1 MSKKNSRSPQTAPRL
16 PMSEV
21 PLPGINPAWST
32 TVTGASTAA
41 VEPVRGRKRRWH
53 LLDKGPALEKAGKTP
68 RGIILAVH
76 GNPTWSYLWRSVL
89 EAATDSDQPWRVVAV
104 DQLDMGF
111 SERTE
116 LFRRFEDRVQDL
128 SDLTAELGIDTADVP
143 VVTLAHDWGGLI
155 SQGWAQEHPNIHAA
169 TILTNTAVH
178 HDNAEPIPTALQ
190 VALNSALHQPLTQ
203 QTTAFLDTTLAL
215 ADPAP
220 SSDVKKA
227 FKAPYRTRERR
238 QAIANFVADIPAPE
252 DHPSNAAYER
262 IAGRMSTREVPTLL
276 LWGTNDPVFQQ
287 RYLDDVLRRAPHADV
302 HRFEGAKHLVGESRD
317 IATPIITWLN
327 EHFGDDLPITQQH
340 REKRANASDNFSPF
354 FAELDARRSDDSP
367 AVVDM
372 GPVAGTVD
380 GTAPELNVER
390 TVSWAQLSSEVDR
403 LGAALLRTGVRP
415 GDRVN
420 LMVPPGSLLT
430 TLIYSCLR
438 IGAVI
443 VVADQGLGR
452 KGLTRAL
459 KGSSP
464 DWFIGIRKALVGAK
478 ALGWPGRK
486 ISAASLDP
494 VTKKAL
500 GVEHTIPEL
509 LDSVTTVNTGEL
521 PLVDPDAE
529 AAVLFTSGSTGPAK
543 GVVYTHRQMA
553 GMRDAIRVT
562 YGLRAGTGL
571 VAGFA
576 PFALLGP
583 ALGAASV
590 TPDMDVT
597 QPKTLTAR
605 ALAEAVMAIDATAIF
620 ASPAAISNVLATADE
635 LAPAQ
640 RDALSRV
647 NLMLSA
653 GAPVPEALLERLQTL
668 LPAAELH
675 TPYGMTEALP
685 LTDVSLDVIRA
696 AREDAQMGFPGAG
709 NGVCVGTP
717 VHGAQLVVLP
727 LDAAGDVTEEI
738 TTEPGVTGE
747 IVARAPHAKDHY
759 DRLWI
764 TERISDQTPGWHR
777 TGDVGHFDAK
787 ERLWVEGRLAHV
799 INTSRGPVTPVAAEH
814 AAESVPGVGR
824 TALVGVGPQGSQT
837 TVAVI
842 ETDPAPQKPGLAP
855 ADLADRVR
863 STVEFATGIRPSA
876 VMVIPE
882 HPTDIRHNSKIDRA
896 ALSQWAER
904 VLSGGKMSAL

>member
-1 MSKKNSRSPQTAPRL
+1 M
-16 PMSEV
+16 
-21 PLPGINPAWST
+21 
-32 TVTGASTAA
+32 
-41 VEPVRGRKRRWH
+41 
-53 LLDKGPALEKAGKTP
+53 
-68 RGIILAVH
+68 
-76 GNPTWSYLWRSVL
+76 
-89 EAATDSDQPWRVVAV
+89 
-104 DQLDMGF
+104 
-111 SERTE
+111 
-116 LFRRFEDRVQDL
+116 
-128 SDLTAELGIDTADVP
+128 
-143 VVTLAHDWGGLI
+143 
-155 SQGWAQEHPNIHAA
+155 
-169 TILTNTAVH
+169 
-178 HDNAEPIPTALQ
+178 
-190 VALNSALHQPLTQ
+190 
-203 QTTAFLDTTLAL
+203 
-215 ADPAP
+215 
-220 SSDVKKA
+220 
-227 FKAPYRTRERR
+227 
-238 QAIANFVADIPAPE
+238 
-252 DHPSNAAYER
+252 
-262 IAGRMSTREVPTLL
+262 
-276 LWGTNDPVFQQ
+276 
-287 RYLDDVLRRAPHADV
+287 
-302 HRFEGAKHLVGESRD
+302 
-317 IATPIITWLN
+317 
-327 EHFGDDLPITQQH
+327 
-340 REKRANASDNFSPF
+340 
-354 FAELDARRSDDSP
+354 
-367 AVVDM
+367 
-372 GPVAGTVD
+372 
-380 GTAPELNVER
+380 
-390 TVSWAQLSSEVDR
+390 
-403 LGAALLRTGVRP
+403 GAALLRTGVRP

-486 ISAASLDP
+486 ISAVSLDP

-500 GVEHTIPEL
+500 GVEHTIPQL
-509 LDSVTTVNTGEL
+509 LDSVTTVNHGEL

-553 GMRDAIRVT
+553 SMRDAIRVT

-620 ASPAAISNVLATADE
+620 ASPAAIDNVLATADA

-640 RDALSRV
+640 LDALARV

-653 GAPVPEALLERLQTL
+653 GAPIPEALLERLQKL

-696 AREDAQMGFPGAG
+696 AREDAQRGMAGAG

-717 VHGAQLVVLP
+717 VHGAQLAVLP
-727 LDAAGDVTEEI
+727 LDGAGNVTDEI

-764 TERISDQTPGWHR
+764 TERVSDQTPGWHR
-777 TGDVGHFDAK
+777 TGDVGHFDAN

-799 INTSRGPVTPVAAEH
+799 ISTSGGPVTPVAAEH
-814 AAESVPGVGR
+814 AAQSVPGVGR

-842 ETDPAPQKPGLAP
+842 ETNPAPQKPGLAP
-855 ADLADRVR
+855 GDLAERVR

-904 VLSGGKMSAL
+904 VLSGGKMSAP